1 MVAKRD
7 VGTVSIDGGAVLA
20 VPPTGRETREWRPV
34 DTGEHSRAE
43 LRRQTGPYA
52 AAVPA
57 AIAHAAVD
65 MSGADVADIED
76 ATRALVAFDNYAG
89 SELGADSPV
98 LAPMAAILLRSE
110 SASSS
115 QIEQL
120 TSSARQIALAEIG
133 EGERRNAATIV
144 GNVRAMEAALLLSGR
159 LDASSILS
167 MHRELLSR
175 QSGMEDEAGRWRRDI
190 VWIGAGNAG
199 PVTADF
205 VGPVPERIPDA
216 IDDAVRFA
224 ARDDLPVLA
233 QAAILHAQF
242 ETIHPFADG
251 NGRTG
256 RALAHAILRGKGLV
270 TSTTVPISAG
280 LLADVDTYF
289 AAIDAYQSGDAGPIV
304 RRFAQASRAAAVVGR
319 DLVDALAVELR
330 EAGDLMAGVRSDAGA
345 WRVLP
350 LLIEQP
356 VLNSRAVRERLGM
369 GDVAAKRAL
378 DTLVERGVLSE
389 RTGAARNRIWQHR
402 GILDALDAYADRV
415 RRVRRG

>member
-1 MVAKRD
+1 MTDLMA
-7 VGTVSIDGGAVLA
+7 SIDGGAPLA
-20 VPPTGRETREWRPV
+20 VSPTGREAREWRPV

-43 LRRQTGPYA
+43 LRRQTGTYEA
-52 AAVPA
+52 TVPA
-57 AIAHAAVD
+57 TIADVAVD
-65 MSGADVADIED
+65 LTGADVADIED
-76 ATRALVAFDNYAG
+76 ATRALVAFDSYARA
-89 SELGADSPV
+89 ELGADSPV

-133 EGERRNAATIV
+133 EGDKRNAETIV
-144 GNVRAMEAALLLSGR
+144 GNVRAMEAALRLSGR
-159 LDASSILS
+159 VDAPSILS

-175 QSGMEDEAGRWRRDI
+175 QSGMEDEAGRWRRDV

-205 VGPVPERIPDA
+205 VGPVPERIADA

-224 ARDDLPVLA
+224 AREDLPVLA
-233 QAAILHAQF
+233 QAAIVHAQF

-280 LLADVDTYF
+280 LLTDLDAYF
-289 AAIDAYQSGDAGPIV
+289 AALVAYQGGDAGPIV
-304 RRFAQASRAAAVVGR
+304 RRFSQASRAAAVVGR
-319 DLVDALAVELR
+319 DLVDALAGELR
-330 EAGDLMAGVRSDAGA
+330 EARAKMSGVRADAGA

-350 LLIEQP
+350 LLVQQP

-369 GDVAAKRAL
+369 GEVAAKRAL
-378 DTLVERGVLSE
+378 DTLVERGVLVE
-389 RTGAARNRIWQHR
+389 RTGSARNRIWQHR
-402 GILDALDAYADRV
+402 GILGALDGYADRV
-415 RRVRRG
+415 RRARGA